1 MKLKNVNFGNIT
13 QSSVLY
19 SSIYVVYSYIEC
31 FRHRMS
37 HDKKVIRITVSDNPN
52 EKAPQY
58 PGMFRQN
65 NKQGTI
71 LSRQEWLKEQTH
83 KWVQH
88 MSVKPAYTKTYL
100 SDKALVLLS
109 HLSNT
114 LITVGAKSN
123 KKYYPLCKKLIITSE
138 GRLSQ
143 EENKGDI
150 QSEVDD
156 GGELMEKAVYDTD
169 ENGSDDDWSPDHKR
183 RMRTRKE
190 FELEKLLDNS
200 DDELFKD
207 ENMEKIESLKQEK
220 KLPI

>member
-31 FRHRMS
+31 FRHKMPHS
-37 HDKKVIRITVSDNPN
+37 KKNIKITVSDNPN
-52 EKAPQY
+52 KKPPQY
-58 PGMFRQN
+58 PGPGMFKQI

-71 LSRQEWLKEQTH
+71 LSRQEWLEEQTD

-114 LITVGAKSN
+114 LITVGPKSN
-123 KKYYPLCKKLIITSE
+123 KEDYGLCRELIMKSE
-138 GRLSQ
+138 G
-143 EENKGDI
+143 
-150 QSEVDD
+150 
-156 GGELMEKAVYDTD
+156 
-169 ENGSDDDWSPDHKR
+169 
-183 RMRTRKE
+183 
-190 FELEKLLDNS
+190 
-200 DDELFKD
+200 
-207 ENMEKIESLKQEK
+207 
-220 KLPI
+220 

>member
-31 FRHRMS
+31 FRHRMPHS
-37 HDKKVIRITVSDNPN
+37 KNVIRITVSDNPN

-58 PGMFRQN
+58 PGPGMFRQN

-71 LSRQEWLKEQTH
+71 LSRQEWLKEQTD

-88 MSVKPAYTKTYL
+88 MRVKPAYTKSYL

-114 LITVGAKSN
+114 LITVGPKSN
-123 KKYYPLCKKLIITSE
+123 KEDYGLCRELIMKSE
-138 GRLSQ
+138 G
-143 EENKGDI
+143 
-150 QSEVDD
+150 
-156 GGELMEKAVYDTD
+156 
-169 ENGSDDDWSPDHKR
+169 
-183 RMRTRKE
+183 
-190 FELEKLLDNS
+190 
-200 DDELFKD
+200 
-207 ENMEKIESLKQEK
+207 
-220 KLPI
+220 